1 MQRIIAVSIPPLQ
14 NKLEWFKKI
23 TKWRNGGENTQ
34 YPFLFFYSRFPRIMS
49 KERSASPHVKQEAK
63 YREESSPSL
72 AQEYQ
77 GIKLYEKEGYR
88 I

>member
-1 MQRIIAVSIPPLQ
+1 
-14 NKLEWFKKI
+14 
-23 TKWRNGGENTQ
+23 
-34 YPFLFFYSRFPRIMS
+34 MS